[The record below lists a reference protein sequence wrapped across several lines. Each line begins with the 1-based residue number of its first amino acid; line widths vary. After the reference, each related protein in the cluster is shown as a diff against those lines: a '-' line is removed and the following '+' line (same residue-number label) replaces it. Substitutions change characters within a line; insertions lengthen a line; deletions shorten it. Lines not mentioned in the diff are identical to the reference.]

1 NKSVENLL
9 ISSHEVISTINS
21 TGLGNQGT
29 ATNLGS
35 TTRDAIEKVQET
47 SASNIDRNSPVSSP
61 NLSPRPSPRA
71 HSKREYSRNSDS
83 AVKESV
89 RANKS
94 DDQLSSGHQDI
105 IGRSSDSADLN
116 KSSIH
121 ENKKEARSSER
132 SKKKSSWYN
141 VLYPT
146 YKSRSEDF
154 KRIFKD
160 VPDDERLV
168 VDYSCA
174 LQREIL
180 VHGRLYVSQNYVC
193 FYANIFMWETL
204 VSLRWKDVTS
214 ITKEKTALVIPNA
227 ILICTIT
234 DKFFLT
240 SFGARDKTY
249 VMLFRV
255 WQNALIGEPM
265 SMTEMWQLVHTCYG
279 DELGL
284 TSDDED
290 YVPPLPAADDEKL
303 STRLSVESFSET
315 EAIVENSVSP
325 ATDPVTA
332 SEPATEV
339 QVQPPAPSTL
349 KSEPVF
355 DPTDLSDT
363 TESEAEKHGS
373 SLFEFIKCIENDI
386 RIFSNE
392 QIDKIREIS
401 LSILKNK
408 LYSFT
413 PTNNINNKIRKIGDM
428 QFLSKKYMFKCCRIS
443 FCRITTAHKAI
454 IIMFVS
460 VKINIRNTMVC
471 TSSHEGRQINKTTL
485 PIYIDQL
492 FTLLFTNSKFFLD
505 FHTSRKTTDL
515 LQSAWTQNN
524 QTGQKMRTLS
534 YTMSLTQNIGP
545 RTSQITETQVML
557 PCSRPGH
564 LYCIDVESV
573 NAGIPYADS
582 FSVLTHYC
590 MNNISENETNL
601 IIYSQIKYKKSVW
614 GFVKSVLEKN
624 CWAGLE
630 EYFNSLI
637 KALTVEC
644 EEGNGSGGLKRKTR
658 KRRRVTGVGAAL
670 QTHAPEHIS
679 ANHQI
684 SPSNLPHNHA
694 IITRNDTNIILSSM
708 LLVAVLC
715 LMVINGL
722 LYYKLWGLE
731 EAAAYTIMD
740 LHVLK
745 NTPKTEEDWINLLQ
759 QQESL
764 HNVEMRKWQRVLH
777 TAAQL
782 LRQTEES
789 LTELQMSIHPSA
801 TEKMFS
807 VLKPNLKSLNAHTER
822 RGKSEM

>member
-1 NKSVENLL
+1 M
-9 ISSHEVISTINS
+9 ISSHEVISSINS

-35 TTRDAIEKVQET
+35 IVATSENVLQET
-47 SASNIDRNSPVSSP
+47 SANSGADRSNSPVSSP

-71 HSKREYSRNSDS
+71 HSRREYSRLNSDS
-83 AVKESV
+83 AVKESLSL

-94 DDQLSSGHQDI
+94 DDQLSQDVI
-105 IGRSSDSADLN
+105 SRSSDSADVN
-116 KSSIH
+116 KSSH
-121 ENKKEARSSER
+121 ENKKETRSSDR
-132 SKKKSSWYN
+132 SKKKSWYN

-154 KRIFKD
+154 RRIFKD

-227 ILICTIT
+227 ILICTVT

-265 SMTEMWQLVHTCYG
+265 SMAEMWQLVHTSYG

-290 YVPPLPAADDEKL
+290 YVPPLPVADDDKL
-303 STRLSVESFSET
+303 STRLSIESFSEN
-315 EAIVENSVSP
+315 EAATMENSVSP
-325 ATDPVTA
+325 VADPVSA
-332 SEPATEV
+332 PESATEP
-339 QVQPPAPSTL
+339 QIQPLTPSIP
-349 KSEPVF
+349 KPEPVL

-363 TESEAEKHGS
+363 TESEAEKHG
-373 SLFEFIKCIENDI
+373 
-386 RIFSNE
+386 
-392 QIDKIREIS
+392 
-401 LSILKNK
+401 LK
-408 LYSFT
+408 
-413 PTNNINNKIRKIGDM
+413 M
-428 QFLSKKYMFKCCRIS
+428 
-443 FCRITTAHKAI
+443 
-454 IIMFVS
+454 
-460 VKINIRNTMVC
+460 NIRSTMVC
-471 TSSHEGRQINKTTL
+471 TSLHEGRQVNKATL

-515 LQSAWTQNN
+515 IQSAWTQNN
-524 QTGQKMRTLS
+524 ETGQKMRILS
-534 YTMSLTQNIGP
+534 YTMSLTQAIGP
-545 RTSQITETQVML
+545 RTCQVTETQVML

-582 FSVLTHYC
+582 FSVSTHYC
-590 MNNISENETNL
+590 MNNIAENETSFM
-601 IIYSQIKYKKSVW
+601 IYSQIKYKKSVW
-614 GFVKSVLEKN
+614 GFVKSVIEKN
-624 CWAGLE
+624 CWSGLE
-630 EYFNSLI
+630 EYSNSLI
-637 KALTVEC
+637 KALTVES
-644 EEGNGSGGLKRKTR
+644 EEGNGSGLLKRKTR
-658 KRRRVTGVGAAL
+658 KRRRAMGVTS
-670 QTHAPEHIS
+670 QTHASEHIS

-684 SPSNLPHNHA
+684 SPSNLPHAHA
-694 IITRNDTNIILSSM
+694 VNTRSDTNIILSSM

-789 LTELQMSIHPSA
+789 LTELQMSIHPTA

-822 RGKSEM
+822 RSKSEM

>member
-1 NKSVENLL
+1 MHFETEAARRQHSAFSMNKSVENLL
-9 ISSHEVISTINS
+9 LSSHEVISSINS
-21 TGLGNQGT
+21 TGLGGQGT
-29 ATNLGS
+29 SLGNTS
-35 TTRDAIEKVQET
+35 GENVQEAIN
-47 SASNIDRNSPVSSP
+47 SVGPERNSPVSSP

-71 HSKREYSRNSDS
+71 SHSKRESKLSSDS
-83 AVKESV
+83 AKESL
-89 RANKS
+89 RASKS
-94 DDQLSSGHQDI
+94 DDPPSQDNLAN
-105 IGRSSDSADLN
+105 RSSDSADLN
-116 KSSIH
+116 KSSH
-121 ENKKEARSSER
+121 ENKKETRSSDR

-227 ILICTIT
+227 ILICTVT

-265 SMTEMWQLVHTCYG
+265 SMAEMWQLVHACYG

-290 YVPPLPAADDEKL
+290 YVPPLPAGEDEKL
-303 STRLSVESFSET
+303 STRLSVESFSENEVAT
-315 EAIVENSVSP
+315 MENLAPS
-325 ATDPVTA
+325 ATDPV
-332 SEPATEV
+332 SGEPAQTTAEA
-339 QVQPPAPSTL
+339 QVQPPAPSIL
-349 KSEPVF
+349 KPEPSVF

-363 TESEAEKHGS
+363 SESEAEKHG
-373 SLFEFIKCIENDI
+373 
-386 RIFSNE
+386 
-392 QIDKIREIS
+392 
-401 LSILKNK
+401 LK
-408 LYSFT
+408 
-413 PTNNINNKIRKIGDM
+413 M
-428 QFLSKKYMFKCCRIS
+428 
-443 FCRITTAHKAI
+443 
-454 IIMFVS
+454 
-460 VKINIRNTMVC
+460 NIRSTMVC
-471 TSSHEGRQINKTTL
+471 TSLHEGRQVNKATL

-515 LQSAWTQNN
+515 IQSAWTQNN

-534 YTMSLTQNIGP
+534 YTMSLTQAIGP
-545 RTSQITETQVML
+545 RSCHVTETQVML

-582 FSVLTHYC
+582 FSVSTHYC
-590 MNNISENETNL
+590 MNNISENETSL
-601 IIYSQIKYKKSVW
+601 MIYSQIKYKKSVW
-614 GFVKSVLEKN
+614 GFVKSVIEKN

-630 EYFNSLI
+630 EYSNSLI
-637 KALTVEC
+637 KALTLEC

-658 KRRRVTGVGAAL
+658 KRRRATGVGATL
-670 QTHAPEHIS
+670 QTHVSEHIS

-684 SPSNLPHNHA
+684 SPSNLPHAHTANA
-694 IITRNDTNIILSSM
+694 RIADTNIILSSM

-789 LTELQMSIHPSA
+789 LTELQMSIHPTA

-822 RGKSEM
+822 RSKSEM

>member
-1 NKSVENLL
+1 MRYETETAQRHYSASSMNKSVENLL
-9 ISSHEVISTINS
+9 ISSHEVISGINS
-21 TGLGNQGT
+21 SGLSNQGS
-29 ATNLGS
+29 TNLGNES
-35 TTRDAIEKVQET
+35 AQET
-47 SASNIDRNSPVSSP
+47 SANTGVDRNSPVSSP

-71 HSKREYSRNSDS
+71 RSRREYSRLNSDS
-83 AVKESV
+83 AVRESF

-94 DDQLSSGHQDI
+94 DDQQDI
-105 IGRSSDSADLN
+105 ISRSSDSADLN
-116 KSSIH
+116 KSSTH
-121 ENKKEARSSER
+121 ESKKEARSSDR
-132 SKKKSSWYN
+132 GKKKSSWYN

-154 KRIFKD
+154 RRIFKD

-227 ILICTIT
+227 ILICTVT

-265 SMTEMWQLVHTCYG
+265 SMAEMWQLVHTCYG

-290 YVPPLPAADDEKL
+290 YVPPLPVGDDDKL
-303 STRLSVESFSET
+303 ATRLSVESFSEN
-315 EAIVENSVSP
+315 EAVAMENTSSP
-325 ATDPVTA
+325 TADPVPA
-332 SEPATEV
+332 EPSSITEP
-339 QVQPPAPSTL
+339 QVQPPAPSIP
-349 KSEPVF
+349 KPEPVL

-363 TESEAEKHGS
+363 TESEAEKHA
-373 SLFEFIKCIENDI
+373 
-386 RIFSNE
+386 
-392 QIDKIREIS
+392 
-401 LSILKNK
+401 LK
-408 LYSFT
+408 
-413 PTNNINNKIRKIGDM
+413 M
-428 QFLSKKYMFKCCRIS
+428 
-443 FCRITTAHKAI
+443 
-454 IIMFVS
+454 
-460 VKINIRNTMVC
+460 NIRSTMVC
-471 TSSHEGRQINKTTL
+471 TSLHEGRQVNKATL

-505 FHTSRKTTDL
+505 FHTSRKTIDL
-515 LQSAWTQNN
+515 IQSAWTQNS

-534 YTMSLTQNIGP
+534 YTMCLTQAIGP
-545 RTSQITETQVML
+545 RTCQVTETQVML

-564 LYCIDVESV
+564 LYCIDVDSA

-582 FSVLTHYC
+582 FSVSTHYC
-590 MNNISENETNL
+590 MNSISDNETSL
-601 IIYSQIKYKKSVW
+601 VIYSQIKYKKSVW
-614 GFVKSVLEKN
+614 GFVKSVIEKN

-630 EYFNSLI
+630 EYTNSLI
-637 KALTVEC
+637 KALTVES
-644 EEGNGSGGLKRKTR
+644 EEGNGNGGLKRKTR
-658 KRRRVTGVGAAL
+658 KRRRAAGIGATL
-670 QTHAPEHIS
+670 QTHASEHIS

-684 SPSNLPHNHA
+684 SPSNSPHIHTAN
-694 IITRNDTNIILSSM
+694 TRSDTNIILSSM

-789 LTELQMSIHPSA
+789 LTELQMSIHPTA

>member
-1 NKSVENLL
+1 MHFETEAAQRHLASSMNKSVENLL
-9 ISSHEVISTINS
+9 ISSHEVISSINS
-21 TGLGNQGT
+21 SGLGNQGA
-29 ATNLGS
+29 ATTLGS
-35 TTRDAIEKVQET
+35 VATENAQET
-47 SASNIDRNSPVSSP
+47 LGSSVERSSPVSSP

-71 HSKREYSRNSDS
+71 HSRREYSRLNSDS
-83 AVKESV
+83 SVKESL

-94 DDQLSSGHQDI
+94 DDQLSQDLI
-105 IGRSSDSADLN
+105 NRSSDSADVN
-116 KSSIH
+116 KTSAH
-121 ENKKEARSSER
+121 ENKKETRSSDR
-132 SKKKSSWYN
+132 TKKKSSWYN

-154 KRIFKD
+154 RRIFKD

-227 ILICTIT
+227 ILICTVT

-265 SMTEMWQLVHTCYG
+265 SMAEMWQLVHTCYG

-290 YVPPLPAADDEKL
+290 YVPPLPAADEEKL

-315 EAIVENSVSP
+315 EAVAMENSTSLP
-325 ATDPVTA
+325 T
-332 SEPATEV
+332 EPASAESAPTTEL
-339 QVQPPAPSTL
+339 QVQPPTPSIPKPESVL
-349 KSEPVF
+349 

-363 TESEAEKHGS
+363 TESEAEKHG
-373 SLFEFIKCIENDI
+373 
-386 RIFSNE
+386 
-392 QIDKIREIS
+392 
-401 LSILKNK
+401 LK
-408 LYSFT
+408 
-413 PTNNINNKIRKIGDM
+413 M
-428 QFLSKKYMFKCCRIS
+428 
-443 FCRITTAHKAI
+443 
-454 IIMFVS
+454 
-460 VKINIRNTMVC
+460 NIRSTMVC
-471 TSSHEGRQINKTTL
+471 TSLHEGRQVNKATL

-515 LQSAWTQNN
+515 VQSAWTQNDE
-524 QTGQKMRTLS
+524 TGQKMRTIS
-534 YTMSLTQNIGP
+534 YTMPLSQAIGP
-545 RTSQITETQVML
+545 RTCHVTEMQVML

-564 LYCIDVESV
+564 LYCIDVDCI
-573 NAGIPYADS
+573 NAGVPYADS
-582 FSVLTHYC
+582 FSVSTHYC
-590 MNNISENETNL
+590 MSNISENETTL
-601 IIYSQIKYKKSVW
+601 TIYSQIKYKKSMW
-614 GFVKSVLEKN
+614 GFMKSVIEKN

-630 EYFNSLI
+630 DYTNSLI
-637 KALTVEC
+637 KALTLES
-644 EEGNGSGGLKRKTR
+644 EEGTESGGIKRKTR
-658 KRRRVTGVGAAL
+658 KRRRATGVGATL
-670 QTHAPEHIS
+670 QTHASEHIS

-684 SPSNLPHNHA
+684 SPSNLPHVHTANA
-694 IITRNDTNIILSSM
+694 RGDTNIILSSM

-731 EAAAYTIMD
+731 ETAAYTIMD

-789 LTELQMSIHPSA
+789 LTELQMSIHPTA

-807 VLKPNLKSLNAHTER
+807 VLKPNLKSLNTHTER
-822 RGKSEM
+822 RGKTEM

>member
-1 NKSVENLL
+1 MNKSVENLL
-9 ISSHEVISTINS
+9 ISSHEVINSINS
-21 TGLGNQGT
+21 SNLGNQNS

-35 TTRDAIEKVQET
+35 VTSPENVQET
-47 SASNIDRNSPVSSP
+47 HSGSGAERNSPVSSP

-71 HSKREYSRNSDS
+71 YNRREYSRLNSDS
-83 AVKESV
+83 SAKELI
-89 RANKS
+89 RINKS
-94 DDQLSSGHQDI
+94 EDQLSSQDQI
-105 IGRSSDSADLN
+105 NRSSDSTELG
-116 KSSIH
+116 KSSAH
-121 ENKKEARSSER
+121 ESKKESRASDRA
-132 SKKKSSWYN
+132 KKKSSWYN

-154 KRIFKD
+154 RRIFKD

-255 WQNALIGEPM
+255 WQNALIGEHM
-265 SMTEMWQLVHTCYG
+265 SMAEMWQLVHACYG

-290 YVPPLPAADDEKL
+290 YVPPLPATDEEKL
-303 STRLSVESFSET
+303 STRLSVESFSEAEVT
-315 EAIVENSVSP
+315 MENTAIP
-325 ATDPVTA
+325 AVDPA
-332 SEPATEV
+332 PAEPAELQPV
-339 QVQPPAPSTL
+339 VQPPQLQPQPL
-349 KSEPVF
+349 PRSEPVL

-363 TESEAEKHGS
+363 TESEAEKHG
-373 SLFEFIKCIENDI
+373 L
-386 RIFSNE
+386 
-392 QIDKIREIS
+392 
-401 LSILKNK
+401 
-408 LYSFT
+408 
-413 PTNNINNKIRKIGDM
+413 
-428 QFLSKKYMFKCCRIS
+428 
-443 FCRITTAHKAI
+443 
-454 IIMFVS
+454 
-460 VKINIRNTMVC
+460 KINMRSSMVC
-471 TSSHEGRQINKTTL
+471 TSLHEGRQVNKATL
-485 PIYIDQL
+485 PIHIDQL

-505 FHTSRKTTDL
+505 FHTARKTTDL
-515 LQSAWTQNN
+515 IQSAWTQNT
-524 QTGQKMRTLS
+524 QTDQKMRTLS
-534 YTMSLTQNIGP
+534 YTISLSQALGP
-545 RTSQITETQVML
+545 RTCHVTETQVML

-564 LYCIDVESV
+564 LYCIDIESI

-582 FSVLTHYC
+582 FSVSTHYC
-590 MNNISENETNL
+590 IHSISENETGL
-601 IIYSQIKYKKSVW
+601 MIFSQIKYKKNVW
-614 GFVKSVLEKN
+614 SFVKSMIEKN

-630 EYFNSLI
+630 EYFDSLT

-644 EEGNGSGGLKRKTR
+644 EEGSGSGGLKRKTR
-658 KRRRVTGVGAAL
+658 KRRRATGVGATL
-670 QTHAPEHIS
+670 QTHASEHM
-679 ANHQI
+679 AGNHQI
-684 SPSNLPHNHA
+684 SPSNSSHAHA
-694 IITRNDTNIILSSM
+694 ITARSDTNMILSTI
-708 LLVAVLC
+708 LLIAVLC

-789 LTELQMSIHPSA
+789 LTELQMSIHPTA

-807 VLKPNLKSLNAHTER
+807 VLKPNLKSVDSRTER
-822 RGKSEM
+822 RSKTEM